1 MDTGNSARFPLQ
13 VLRKFSHSQS
23 ILTPASYWLKEV
35 IMKMTETENLS
46 PEQELNRIS
55 YFRAVNRRSF
65 LTGIGA
71 AGAAAGAAMVLG
83 CTGTSN
89 GNINA
94 VPPVVAGS
102 PQPADVLNFALNLE
116 YLEASFY
123 LYAVTGQGLAAADM
137 GSGAGTVSGGV
148 AVKQIAQQIAAD
160 EQTHV
165 QILRSALGSAAV
177 AMPSLNLAALG
188 SVNNMNLF
196 LLVARAFEDTGVSAY
211 LGAAGYLAPTAVSPA
226 AGTTPALQTAAQ
238 ILAIEAYHA
247 SNIRQNIIQLGLTA
261 MDKATDSMDVPTSN
275 MDPTTGTLA
284 SGTHQYFCEMGG
296 LAIVRTP
303 QQVLNIVY
311 ATPGTG
317 ITSGGFYPMGLNGTI
332 KST

>member
-1 MDTGNSARFPLQ
+1 
-13 VLRKFSHSQS
+13 
-23 ILTPASYWLKEV
+23 
-35 IMKMTETENLS
+35 MKMTEETENLS

-55 YFRAVNRRSF
+55 YFRALNRRKF

-83 CTGTSN
+83 CTG
-89 GNINA
+89 GMHDVNA
-94 VPPVVAGS
+94 VPPVMAGA

-148 AVKQIAQQIAAD
+148 AVGDFTPTIKQIAQQIASD

-165 QILRSALGSAAV
+165 QILRGALGSAAV
-177 AMPSLNLAALG
+177 AMPNLNLAALG

-196 LLVARAFEDTGVSAY
+196 LLIARAFEDTGVSAY
-211 LGAAGYLAPTAVSPA
+211 LGGAGYLASTAISPA

-275 MDPTTGTLA
+275 MDPTTGALA
-284 SGTHQYFCEMGG
+284 SGAHQYFCETGG

-311 ATPGTG
+311 ATTGTG
-317 ITSGGFYPMGLNGTI
+317 ITSGGFYPNGMNGTI

>member
-1 MDTGNSARFPLQ
+1 
-13 VLRKFSHSQS
+13 
-23 ILTPASYWLKEV
+23 
-35 IMKMTETENLS
+35 MKMTEETEILT

-55 YFRAVNRRSF
+55 YFRALNRRRF

-83 CTGTSN
+83 CANGSSTG
-89 GNINA
+89 INA
-94 VPPVVAGS
+94 VPPVAAGT

-123 LYAVTGQGLAAADM
+123 LYATTGSGLSAADM
-137 GSGAGTVSGGV
+137 GSGAGTVSGGAMV
-148 AVKQIAQQIAAD
+148 TDFTPTLKVIAEQIASD

-165 QILRSALGSAAV
+165 ELLRSALGSNAV
-177 AMPSLNLAALG
+177 SMPNLNLAALG
-188 SVNNMNLF
+188 TVNNMNLF

-211 LGAAGYLAPTAVSPA
+211 LGGAGYLTSSTAD
-226 AGTTPALQTAAQ
+226 LQAAAQ
-238 ILAIEAYHA
+238 ILAVEAFHA
-247 SNIRQNIIQLGLTA
+247 ANIRLNIIQAGPALIA
-261 MDKATDSMDVPTSN
+261 MDKATDSQDVPTS
-275 MDPTTGTLA
+275 TTDSATNA
-284 SGTHQYFCEMGG
+284 PNYFADTNA

-317 ITSGGFYPMGLNGTI
+317 VTSGGFYPNGLNGTI

>member
-1 MDTGNSARFPLQ
+1 
-13 VLRKFSHSQS
+13 
-23 ILTPASYWLKEV
+23 
-35 IMKMTETENLS
+35 MKMTEETEILT

-55 YFRAVNRRSF
+55 YFRSLNRRRF

-83 CTGTSN
+83 CASGSSTG
-89 GNINA
+89 INA
-94 VPPVVAGS
+94 VPPVVAGA

-123 LYAVTGQGLAAADM
+123 LYTTTGSGLSATDM
-137 GSGAGTVSGGV
+137 GSGAGTVTGGAMV
-148 AVKQIAQQIAAD
+148 TDFTPGMKIIAQQIAED

-165 QILRSALGSAAV
+165 ELLRSALGPNAV
-177 AMPSLNLAALG
+177 SMPNLNLAALG
-188 SVNNMNLF
+188 TVNTMNLF
-196 LLVARAFEDTGVSAY
+196 LIVARAFEDTGVSAY
-211 LGAAGYLAPTAVSPA
+211 IGGAGYLASN
-226 AGTTPALQTAAQ
+226 TTYLQTAAQ

-247 SNIRQNIIQLGLTA
+247 SNIRQNIINAGATLIA
-261 MDKATDSMDVPTSN
+261 MDKATDSQDVPTSAI
-275 MDPTTGTLA
+275 D
-284 SGTHQYFCEMGG
+284 SGTNFNQYFCEKGA

-311 ATPGTG
+311 ANPATG
-317 ITSGGFYPMGLNGTI
+317 ITSGGFYPNGLNGTI